1 MKSQG
6 RQVRTFTR
14 YHIPKLLHSSLQVHM
29 GSTAHGDLRGQ
40 RGYRRLGVLILALDL
55 GQLLPKDGGLIPHI
69 YGRWGGRG

>member
-1 MKSQG
+1 
-6 RQVRTFTR
+6 
-14 YHIPKLLHSSLQVHM
+14 M